1 MSGVTRHKESECPS
15 CTNKIDAA
23 QATEDPSHT
32 PSPNDLSLCAYCGTW
47 NKFAE
52 DLSLIP
58 LEEGEME
65 HLPADLIIEM
75 EKLSN
80 NIKAMIKLKKQKD
93 EN

>member
-1 MSGVTRHKESECPS
+1 MNGVIRTKESACPG
-15 CTNKIDAA
+15 CGHKMDAHL
-23 QATEDPSHT
+23 ATQDPSHT
-32 PSPNDLSLCAYCGTW
+32 PSVNDLTLCDGCGEW

-52 DLSLIP
+52 DLSIIA

-80 NIKAMIKLKKQKD
+80 KIKAMIKLKKQKD